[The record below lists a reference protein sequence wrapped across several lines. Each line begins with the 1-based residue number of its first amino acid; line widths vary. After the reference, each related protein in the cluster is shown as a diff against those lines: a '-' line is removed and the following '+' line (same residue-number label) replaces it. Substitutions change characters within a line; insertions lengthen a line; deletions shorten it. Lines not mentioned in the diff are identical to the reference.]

1 MLLKDKE
8 EAKLSLSLLWWRT
21 GGTELQL
28 QSYQTSALDG
38 IDWSTSCSGYF
49 TPGKEPP
56 HPLNWRVSV
65 SRADVDI
72 YTKIL
77 FKQTWNKLQT
87 LQPSLTRDNRTRS
100 QALFHYFR
108 PNTFF
113 SHKTYA
119 LFFSQQLQKITLQ
132 KAYEFVYYR
141 VPLPYVT
148 AKLAWKKKKRKS
160 SVFITALHYN
170 AIHTLFIML
179 HTRTHYMSAFFYSFN
194 IKIIHYVYKL

>member
-113 SHKTYA
+113 
-119 LFFSQQLQKITLQ
+119 FSQDVCFIFFAAAAEDYTTKSIRVRILQGSVTIRHCKTCLKKKETKILGLYYGSTLQ
-132 KAYEFVYYR
+132 CHSHAVYY
-141 VPLPYVT
+141 VT
-148 AKLAWKKKKRKS
+148 H
-160 SVFITALHYN
+160 T
-170 AIHTLFIML
+170 HTLHVRIL
-179 HTRTHYMSAFFYSFN
+179 
-194 IKIIHYVYKL
+194 L